1 VTGAAR
7 PRDEGRVTRRWS
19 VPIGRVAGIEIRLHW
34 TFFLL
39 VALLAVATTDPES
52 PGVVS
57 LTAWLVLVFGS
68 VVVHELSHCFVA
80 RSRGVVVHEILLL
93 PIGGISKLETLPE
106 TANDELAIAIAGPA
120 ASAGL
125 ALLAGCAALLLH
137 VRMLPID
144 LVDGPFVARLFWFN
158 VIVAAFNLLPAFPL
172 DGGRVLRAL
181 LERRY
186 DLERATRTAAR
197 FGRTVAIVLIAAGI
211 FFDLWLTIIG
221 VFVYFGAS
229 AEEASTIIHLRLS
242 GHRVSEVMLR
252 DPITIAP
259 NAPATE
265 LRELLRQCPQR
276 VFPVVGPNGYEGM
289 VDAPV
294 IMRAAGDETAG
305 ELAYRDAPSVESGD
319 RLEDDL
325 SPLIDT
331 RGRALAVVDD
341 GHVVGVVRLEDVQ
354 HLVSDDGRAAG
365 YPGRSQ

>member
-1 VTGAAR
+1 
-7 PRDEGRVTRRWS
+7 

-39 VALLAVATTDPES
+39 VALLAVATTDPQS

-68 VVVHELSHCFVA
+68 VVAHELSHCFVG
-80 RSRGVVVHEILLL
+80 RTRGVVVHEILLL
-93 PIGGISKLETLPE
+93 PIGGISKLENLPD
-106 TANDELAIAIAGPA
+106 TPSDELAIAIAGPA

-125 ALLAGCAALLLH
+125 AVLAGCVALLLD

-144 LVDGPFVARLFWFN
+144 LVDGAFVARLFWFN

-186 DLERATRTAAR
+186 DLERATRVAAT
-197 FGRTVAIVLIAAGI
+197 FGRTVAIVMIVAGI
-211 FFDLWLTIIG
+211 FFDLWLTIVG

-229 AEEASTIIHLRLS
+229 AEEASTIVHLRLS
-242 GHRVSEVMLR
+242 GHRVSEVMLLE
-252 DPITIAP
+252 PVTVEP
-259 NAPATE
+259 NTPAAE
-265 LRELLRQCPQR
+265 LRELLRRSAQR
-276 VFPVVGPNGYEGM
+276 VFPVLGATGFEGM

-294 IMRAAGDETAG
+294 IMRAATGETAA
-305 ELAYRDAPSVESGD
+305 ELADRDAPIVGPADS
-319 RLEDDL
+319 LEDDL
-325 SPLIDT
+325 TPLVGT
-331 RGRALAVVDD
+331 HARALAVVEH

-354 HLVSDDGRAAG
+354 HLVTDNDGRASQHR
-365 YPGRSQ
+365 GRSR